1 MVWTVQSVI
10 DSKDQMKFKV
20 LLANWWSPSPE
31 MGGYTNTN
39 KNGKSDEGLTES
51 ETKTVIGKIVELV
64 NLRKL
69 DEMLEYFTDDVT
81 AQTVGVEK
89 LDKKGLRELFEGSFS
104 LWSDGVYR
112 VDGMIS
118 KGDTV
123 VAEVHWTGVHTG
135 EDYAGI
141 PATGKRIEMVAV
153 WIVDFKDGKIK
164 VWKIF
169 YNPDM
174 AVQQLQE

>member
-1 MVWTVQSVI
+1 M
-10 DSKDQMKFKV
+10 
-20 LLANWWSPSPE
+20 
-31 MGGYTNTN
+31 
-39 KNGKSDEGLTES
+39 TES
-51 ETKTVIGKIVELV
+51 ENEKIIGKIVELA

-81 AQTVGVEK
+81 AQVNGGEK
-89 LDKKGLRELFEGSFS
+89 PDKKGIREMFEGSFPI
-104 LWSDGVYR
+104 WSDSAYR
-112 VDGMIS
+112 VDRMIA

-123 VAEVHWTGVHTG
+123 VAEMHWTGVHTG

-141 PATGKRIEMVAV
+141 PATGKRVEMVAV
-153 WIVDFKDGKIK
+153 WIVDFKDGKVK
-164 VWKIF
+164 VFKVF

>member
-1 MVWTVQSVI
+1 M
-10 DSKDQMKFKV
+10 
-20 LLANWWSPSPE
+20 
-31 MGGYTNTN
+31 
-39 KNGKSDEGLTES
+39 TES
-51 ETKTVIGKIVELV
+51 ENKTVIGKIVELV

-81 AQTVGVEK
+81 VQAVGGEK
-89 LDKKGLRELFEGSFS
+89 RDKKGLREMFEGSFS
-104 LWSDGVYR
+104 TFDGVYR
-112 VDGMIS
+112 VDRMIS

-123 VAEVHWTGVHTG
+123 VAGVHWTGVHTG

-141 PATGKRIEMVAV
+141 PATGKRFEMVAV
-153 WIVDFKDGKIK
+153 WIMDFKDGKVK

>member
-1 MVWTVQSVI
+1 M
-10 DSKDQMKFKV
+10 
-20 LLANWWSPSPE
+20 
-31 MGGYTNTN
+31 
-39 KNGKSDEGLTES
+39 TES
-51 ETKTVIGKIVELV
+51 ENEKIIGKIVELV

-81 AQTVGVEK
+81 VHRFGVEK
-89 LDKKGLRELFEGSFS
+89 RDKKGLREMFEGSFS
-104 LWSDGVYR
+104 TFDGVYR
-112 VDGMIS
+112 VDRMIS
-118 KGDTV
+118 EGDTV

-141 PATGKRIEMVAV
+141 PATGKRVEMVAV
-153 WIVDFKDGKIK
+153 WIVDFKDGKVK
-164 VWKIF
+164 VFKVF